1 MASHA
6 DPDSTGTGTGSRTQ
20 ASTRRALVGAVG
32 LALSTGLA
40 GCSGRVGGGD
50 VTFEAQPAGVTSAT
64 LDATGYERFDRS
76 EETVTREYT
85 VAGLTREVR
94 GTNVVTQYDRAL
106 HLGALGRYRAG
117 LFTVVSSP
125 QVRILWKTFNPL
137 GEMTTA
143 EIAARVDDRY
153 ENVRNVE
160 EDRTYQVSML
170 GEERTVTR
178 FTAEALLLGDG
189 VAVAVDTF
197 LYVTEVVPADG
208 DFVVAVGAHPG
219 MLDNSERMLK
229 LVAGVEH
236 GAGDGG
242 GGGG

>member
-1 MASHA
+1 M
-6 DPDSTGTGTGSRTQ
+6 
-20 ASTRRALVGAVG
+20 
-32 LALSTGLA
+32 
-40 GCSGRVGGGD
+40 
-50 VTFEAQPAGVTSAT
+50 
-64 LDATGYERFDRS
+64 
-76 EETVTREYT
+76 
-85 VAGLTREVR
+85 
-94 GTNVVTQYDRAL
+94 
-106 HLGALGRYRAG
+106 
-117 LFTVVSSP
+117 
-125 QVRILWKTFNPL
+125 RILWKTFNPL

-219 MLDNSERMLK
+219 TLDNSERMLK